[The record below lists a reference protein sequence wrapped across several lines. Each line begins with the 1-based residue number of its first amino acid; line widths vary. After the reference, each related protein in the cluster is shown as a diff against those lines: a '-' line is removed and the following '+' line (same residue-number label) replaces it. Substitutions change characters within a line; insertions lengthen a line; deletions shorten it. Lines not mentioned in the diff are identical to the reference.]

1 MSVIHWGLVLLTET
15 LTCTC
20 SESHLF
26 QYFGFPLF
34 CFFPF
39 GDLCQWRSTAVKRN
53 KFHSAMSFPNKEERQ
68 KCWDSRDRYWE
79 CLDQS
84 GDQNDKCL
92 QLRALYEAACPSQW
106 VSCHLII

>member
-1 MSVIHWGLVLLTET
+1 
-15 LTCTC
+15 
-20 SESHLF
+20 
-26 QYFGFPLF
+26 
-34 CFFPF
+34 
-39 GDLCQWRSTAVKRN
+39 
-53 KFHSAMSFPNKEERQ
+53 MSFPNKEERQ

-106 VSCHLII
+106 VKHFDRKRNYLKFKERIQNEGLQTACGTVAVQGSLTPRHRVYRQVVFT